1 MASASMS
8 TPAVQAEI
16 FGEFLETPERCNDFL
31 TLNFTLSDEQRL
43 LRWTNYGMSADF
55 LGDYFASFF
64 PGTCLDGELIS
75 RRDEVKSVVSFVSN
89 ELLENAVKY
98 GQHSQALPVTI
109 TLRLYGDTIVF
120 EATNPSTADRVA
132 GYRAFVEELVAGDP
146 SEIYFRQLEQTA
158 SGTGQSHMGILTMI
172 NDYGAR
178 FGWRFAPMAQGEV
191 GLEDGEGPVAGESWL
206 VSVMVHLSVG
216 GR

>member
-1 MASASMS
+1 MSAMDTPLEPMS
-8 TPAVQAEI
+8 STATAAEVYGD
-16 FGEFLETPERCNDFL
+16 FKKDPDPCNDFL

-43 LRWTNYGMSADF
+43 LRWSNYGMSADF

-64 PGTCLDGELIS
+64 PGASLEGEQIS
-75 RRDEVKSVVSFVSN
+75 RRDEVKSVVSFVCN

-120 EATNPSTADRVA
+120 EAINPSSAERVSC
-132 GYRAFVEELVAGDP
+132 YRSFVQELVSMDP
-146 SEIYFRQLEQTA
+146 SELYFRQLEQTA
-158 SGTGQSHMGILTMI
+158 TGTGVSHMGILTII

-178 FGWRFAPMAQGEV
+178 LGWRFEPKLAEGETHGGFRRCTLV
-191 GLEDGEGPVAGESWL
+191 GERDGASAC
-206 VSVMVHLSVG
+206 
-216 GR
+216 R